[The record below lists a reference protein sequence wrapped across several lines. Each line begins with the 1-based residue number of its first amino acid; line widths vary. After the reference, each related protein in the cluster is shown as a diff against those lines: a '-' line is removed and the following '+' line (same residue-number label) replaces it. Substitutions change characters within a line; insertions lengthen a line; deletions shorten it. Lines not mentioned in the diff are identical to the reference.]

1 VTWRILR
8 HARTFGEAVAQGGKW
23 VGLPFQSSEDSGLG
37 HGGITSLSPKRQ
49 AEGTTFECSCYTNPL
64 GIEHLTPAG

>member
-23 VGLPFQSSEDSGLG
+23 VGLPFQSS
-37 HGGITSLSPKRQ
+37 Q